1 MNDETIRL
9 AIESLMRAVGQTYGV
24 EITTKLKED
33 KDGNL
38 LQRQS

>member
-24 EITTKLKED
+24 EITTKFKED
-33 KDGNL
+33 EAGNL
-38 LQRQS
+38 QKRRS